1 MEYVDYKHFN
11 KLDQNIEFKM
21 IKVLVEIS
29 QMSKSLENEAF
40 LLIRDTLA
48 HATSASNFT
57 RLYRRYRD
65 IYVRFNSSEKQPIVA
80 KRLRRL
86 SKMPKD
92 GFEKYEV
99 GVVVDVVK
107 NLTMMSL
114 DEEFHKEC
122 DQLLKEMLEFP
133 RSTAKLN
140 REYKV
145 YQKIADK
152 YDRKVGNYF
161 QKEAR

>member
-1 MEYVDYKHFN
+1 MDFVNYKHFN
-11 KLDQNIEFKM
+11 NLDRNVEFKM
-21 IKVLVEIS
+21 IKILAEIS
-29 QMSKSLENEAF
+29 EMSKSLQDEAL

-48 HATSASNFT
+48 HASSASSFT

-65 IYVRFNSSEKQPIVA
+65 IYVRFNSLEKQPIVE

-92 GFEKYEV
+92 GFEKYDV
-99 GVVVDVVK
+99 DVVLDVVK
-107 NLTMMSL
+107 NLTIMSL

-122 DQLLKEMLEFP
+122 DQLLKEMLDFP
-133 RSTAKLN
+133 HSKDKLN

-152 YDRKVGNYF
+152 YDRKVGNFF
-161 QKEAR
+161 QQNL